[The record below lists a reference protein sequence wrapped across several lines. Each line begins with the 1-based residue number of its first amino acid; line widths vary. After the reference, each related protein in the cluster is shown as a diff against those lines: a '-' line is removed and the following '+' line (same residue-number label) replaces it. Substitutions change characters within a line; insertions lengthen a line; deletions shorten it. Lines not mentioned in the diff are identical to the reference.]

1 MVTQHLTNLSVGK
14 CTTIGVGSR
23 DESRR
28 FRDFESGRGGG
39 IYLRTFNDPAVLE
52 AEDKHRILF
61 NDSPPNPPVEL
72 TAAITAGGSNNG
84 SASVGGNG
92 GGITE
97 DLSARLL
104 TLEKTILPMHD
115 SLLRE
120 PGRLREPQSIGQEK
134 GGGRRWSKNEA
145 PARTRDAPIARVESQ
160 LPHTAIV
167 DGPGAS
173 TALPTPTGGVEITGA
188 GERRE
193 RTSLEDLLSDIN
205 ASCDEYLSA
214 RREVVEVL
222 SAVSQTLTQLAPIT
236 TPHSESAPAA
246 AATAKKTPPQTPLP
260 PPPILK
266 VLTATLFLSALASRQ
281 KSLLTTLEEKA
292 DDNGTFTIATAGA
305 RRDSSAGV
313 QLAKRVADKETV
325 RMEMFGKEVAA
336 CLCSAGVTLEGVF
349 AL

>member
-1 MVTQHLTNLSVGK
+1 MVTQHLANLSVDK
-14 CTTIGVGSR
+14 CTTSGVGSR

-28 FRDFESGRGGG
+28 FWDFESGRRGG
-39 IYLRTFNDPAVLE
+39 IYLRTFNDPAVHE
-52 AEDKHRILF
+52 AEDKHKILF

-104 TLEKTILPMHD
+104 TLEETILPMHD

-120 PGRLREPQSIGQEK
+120 PGQLREPQSIGQEK

-173 TALPTPTGGVEITGA
+173 SALPTPTGGVEITGA

-193 RTSLEDLLSDIN
+193 RTSLEDILSDIN
-205 ASCDEYLSA
+205 ASCEEYLSA
-214 RREVVEVL
+214 RWEVVEVL
-222 SAVSQTLTQLAPIT
+222 
-236 TPHSESAPAA
+236 PA
-246 AATAKKTPPQTPLP
+246 TF
-260 PPPILK
+260 
-266 VLTATLFLSALASRQ
+266 FLSALASRQ
-281 KSLLTTLEEKA
+281 KSLLTTLEEGA

-305 RRDSSAGV
+305 RRDSSASV
-313 QLAKRVADKETV
+313 KLAKRVADKETV